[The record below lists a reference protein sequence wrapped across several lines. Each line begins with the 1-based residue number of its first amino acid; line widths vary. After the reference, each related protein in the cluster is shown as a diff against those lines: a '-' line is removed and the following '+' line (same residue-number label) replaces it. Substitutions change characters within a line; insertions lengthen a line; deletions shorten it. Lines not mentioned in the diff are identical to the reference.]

1 MSDTFHIPV
10 LLNEVIEYLDPQ
22 DGEIA
27 FDATLGG
34 GGHALEIAKRISP
47 NGILIA
53 TDLDPESIKVAEKK
67 FLEAEIKSKY
77 FLRKANYRKIDS
89 VLTELGLEQVD
100 IVLADLGLSSYDFES
115 SGRGFSFQK
124 DEPLDMRFDPESS
137 PEYKRH
143 EPRTAKFL
151 LKSLTEKELET
162 MFSTYGEEKFS
173 KKIARAIVEQ
183 RQEKEIETT
192 ADLFELIKKALPAK
206 FRFKAGDSARR
217 IFQSLRI
224 EVNRELENIEEFLPK
239 AFAAL
244 KPGGR
249 MAVISFH
256 SLEDRIVKHF
266 FLSKAKGCICPPDFP
281 QCVCGKTPEGKIL
294 TRKPVG
300 PSEEEVESNRRSASA
315 KMRVLQKV

>member
-1 MSDTFHIPV
+1 MSGTYHIPV
-10 LLNEVIEYLDPQ
+10 LLNEVIEYLDPMN
-22 DGEIA
+22 GEVA

-53 TDLDPESIKVAEKK
+53 TDLDPASIDAAEKR
-67 FLEAEIKSKY
+67 FTDAGIQKY
-77 FLRKANYRKIDS
+77 FLRRNNYRNIDQ
-89 VLTELGLEQVD
+89 VLEELNISKVD
-100 IVLADLGLSSYDFES
+100 IVLADLGLSSYDFDL

-137 PEYKRH
+137 PENKRH
-143 EPRTAKFL
+143 EPRTAKYL
-151 LKSLTEKELET
+151 LKHLTEKELEEI
-162 MFSTYGEEKFS
+162 FSTYGEEKFS
-173 KKIARAIVEQ
+173 RKIARAIIES

-192 ADLFELIKKALPAK
+192 TELFELIKKALPAK

-224 EVNRELENIEEFLPK
+224 EVNRELENIEDFLPK
-239 AFAAL
+239 AFHAL

-249 MAVISFH
+249 LAVISFH

-281 QCVCGKTPEGKIL
+281 QCVCGKTSEAKIL
-294 TRKPVG
+294 TRKPIG
-300 PSEEEVESNRRSASA
+300 PSQEEVESNRRSASA
-315 KMRVLQKV
+315 KLRVLQKI